1 MTNLKQVLMELGNE
15 LVLNWGFLPATGNPM
30 DQVADSQNTQ
40 PIKDFTVWLNN
51 TPEARQILAEKG
63 FEWPVVEDKDE
74 RKNP

>member
-1 MTNLKQVLMELGNE
+1 MTNLKQLLMELGNE
-15 LVLNWGFLPATGNPM
+15 LVLDEGFEPAMGQP
-30 DQVADSQNTQ
+30 VADNNTQ